1 MSIID
6 TLITDRTQADVDRVL
21 ELSAKGWAGMSAEEQ
36 AEWSAGLKG
45 AYNAGDLNRV
55 QGAMEYLAGV
65 FESYGYTVNLQPT
78 PTWSIGEIPTEEQM
92 GAYLSNVAALRS
104 VLYLPPTTPEVP
116 ADMELLTYIEANNIE
131 QILVYLDALLAGI
144 GAAFMRSGMTWAYA
158 GVGIYVIAPNVEW
171 AQLCDSE
178 GAELLDSD
186 GVTLLAR

>member
-1 MSIID
+1 MSVID
-6 TLITDRTQADVDRVL
+6 TLITDRTYEDVQL
-21 ELSAKGWAGMSAEEQ
+21 WKTLKALGWAGMSPTQQ
-36 AEWSAGLKG
+36 AQWSAGLKG
-45 AYNAGDLNRV
+45 AYNATDLNRV
-55 QGAMEYLAGV
+55 QAAVEHLAGV

-92 GAYLSNVAALRS
+92 GAYLSNVATLRD
-104 VLYLPPTTPEVP
+104 VLTVPSDTPPVP
-116 ADMELLTYIEANNIE
+116 PDMDLLTYIEANNIE
-131 QILVYLDALLAGI
+131 QILVYLDALLAEI